1 MAFSINRVQLI
12 GNLGFDPD
20 FRVGASG
27 THVLNLSVATT
38 ENYKDRSGDWKS
50 VTDWHKVVMF
60 GKNLDKLAARLSK
73 GSRVFV
79 DGKLKTESYEKDGE
93 KRYVTKINAFI
104 IEPVVMEPRT
114 ERRDNQ
120 QQSRDKATAN
130 DFPPS
135 PDEDYADPIGSGD
148 DIPF

>member
-12 GNLGFDPD
+12 GNLGLDPD

-27 THVLNLSVATT
+27 TQVLNLSVATT
-38 ENYKDRSGDWKS
+38 ENYKDRNGDWKS

-60 GKNLDKLAARLSK
+60 GKNLDKLSARLSK

-104 IEPVVMEPRT
+104 IEPIIMEPRT
-114 ERRDNQ
+114 ERREGSQ
-120 QQSRDKATAN
+120 QMRDRSTAN
-130 DFPPS
+130 DFPPD
-135 PDEDYADPIGSGD
+135 PNEDYADPIGSGD